1 MRSEAISAMKYKN
14 KVIAFILL
22 AVVALFGTTGC
33 FETSTKPVR
42 GNVTGK
48 VYDSN
53 GKALHRAKV
62 TVYGTSMLAE
72 TDELGKYV
80 LNGIEPGQA
89 KLTATYNEK
98 SVVRVVEVKRG
109 ETIEGFDLTFA
120 VIDGLPPVITG
131 VTVAS
136 ITENIAVINWVTNEL
151 ANSIVDYATGPVG
164 LGIYNMCASDTGMV
178 TEHSL
183 TLENLLP
190 GQIYHFRVRAIDFEK
205 NEGMSSDYQ
214 FITEKGDAPAMPLN
228 FAAEVA
234 PEQEKLS
241 LSWQPN
247 TESDLAGYNLYRS
260 ESMNSNYSKVASI
273 DSQNTG
279 YIDEGL
285 RVASKY
291 YYKLSAI
298 DTAGNES
305 VHTQPVSALTPGIL
319 VDNRVWTKQN
329 SPYIVKGDIRI
340 RSGATLTIE
349 PGVEVRFTQADMIPD
364 TQGASMTSLI
374 VQGAL
379 YAVGTEQNKI
389 VFTSA
394 EDAPRKGCWDG
405 IQYIGTTNAQN
416 IMRYASIM
424 FADTGIKSVDSSPSI
439 ENTVFGSCAIGLNIG
454 LSTAMNVRYNTIQD
468 CQIGIISAGSN
479 IRNNLLLDNELGVA
493 LLGGD
498 YFEYNTVDCLIGVQ
512 VDFGSPTIK
521 NNIIARTSTV
531 KGIYG
536 ISQSSA
542 DATPQ
547 ISYNDVYNFT
557 IPYNDVTT
565 ATDTFNI
572 DADPLF
578 VGGHPYNYRL
588 QSSSPCLTA
597 DENGGELGRYHEQQ

>member
-1 MRSEAISAMKYKN
+1 
-14 KVIAFILL
+14 
-22 AVVALFGTTGC
+22 
-33 FETSTKPVR
+33 
-42 GNVTGK
+42 
-48 VYDSN
+48 
-53 GKALHRAKV
+53 
-62 TVYGTSMLAE
+62 
-72 TDELGKYV
+72 
-80 LNGIEPGQA
+80 
-89 KLTATYNEK
+89 
-98 SVVRVVEVKRG
+98 
-109 ETIEGFDLTFA
+109 
-120 VIDGLPPVITG
+120 
-131 VTVAS
+131 
-136 ITENIAVINWVTNEL
+136 
-151 ANSIVDYATGPVG
+151 
-164 LGIYNMCASDTGMV
+164 
-178 TEHSL
+178 
-183 TLENLLP
+183 
-190 GQIYHFRVRAIDFEK
+190 
-205 NEGMSSDYQ
+205 
-214 FITEKGDAPAMPLN
+214 
-228 FAAEVA
+228 
-234 PEQEKLS
+234 
-241 LSWQPN
+241 
-247 TESDLAGYNLYRS
+247 
-260 ESMNSNYSKVASI
+260 
-273 DSQNTG
+273 
-279 YIDEGL
+279 
-285 RVASKY
+285 
-291 YYKLSAI
+291 
-298 DTAGNES
+298 
-305 VHTQPVSALTPGIL
+305 
-319 VDNRVWTKQN
+319 
-329 SPYIVKGDIRI
+329 
-340 RSGATLTIE
+340 
-349 PGVEVRFTQADMIPD
+349 PD

-394 EDAPRKGCWDG
+394 EDAPRKACWDG